1 MNNSRFGNNFGG
13 GNFKKK
19 NFGGGGYNSDKP
31 MFKTVC
37 AQCGKNCEVPFKPN
51 GNKPVLCNEC
61 FRGSDSRNENRSDFR
76 PARHDRPDFHKHDDY
91 KNKPQAPNPNQ
102 YKKDFEILNAK
113 LDKII
118 GMMMPGTPKRPEPTQ
133 EVTVGPLAME
143 EIIIPEVASTT
154 EVKTEKKAPKKK
166 ATPKKKA
173 KEETI
178 N

>member
-1 MNNSRFGNNFGG
+1 MNNSRFGNNFGGG

-19 NFGGGGYNSDKP
+19 NFGGGGDFRSDKP

-76 PARHDRPDFHKHDDY
+76 PQRHDRPDFHKRDDY

-118 GMMMPGTPKRPEPTQ
+118 GMMMPGTPKRPEPEQ
-133 EVTVGPLAME
+133 VVSVGPLAME
-143 EIIIPEVASTT
+143 DIIIPEV
-154 EVKTEKKAPKKK
+154 EVKKKAPAKKK
-166 ATPKKKA
+166 VT
-173 KEETI
+173 EEVI
-178 N
+178 A